1 MFRDAAHS
9 LATICHAL
17 TIIKTAVG
25 SVNAAQIPV
34 VTLDQPLY
42 AIAKQIQWT
51 WPNRFGEHN
60 FLFMLGG
67 LHIEMVFIR
76 SIGDWLDESGWTTVL
91 VHGNVTSSGK
101 ADAMLR
107 AAHVT
112 RARHAHQVTAA
123 CLNLL
128 KRRAY
133 DQYVTNQ
140 NNKFFC
146 L

>member
-1 MFRDAAHS
+1 M
-9 LATICHAL
+9 
-17 TIIKTAVG
+17 
-25 SVNAAQIPV
+25 
-34 VTLDQPLY
+34 TLDQSFY
-42 AIAKQIQWT
+42 ATIKQIQWA
-51 WPNRFGEHN
+51 WPNRFGEQN
-60 FLFMLGG
+60 FLFMPGG
-67 LHIEMVFIR
+67 LRIEMAFMR
-76 SIGDWLDESGWTTVL
+76 SIGDWPDGSGWTTVL

-112 RARHAHQVTAA
+112 RTRHAHQVTAA

-128 KRRAY
+128 QRRAY